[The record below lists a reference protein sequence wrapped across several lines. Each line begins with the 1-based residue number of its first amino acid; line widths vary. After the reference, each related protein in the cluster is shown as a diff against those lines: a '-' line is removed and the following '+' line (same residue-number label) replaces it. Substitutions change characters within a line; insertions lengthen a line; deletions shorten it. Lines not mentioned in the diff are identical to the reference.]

1 MKLHEYQSK
10 ALLRQYGIPVPDSE
24 VVEGV
29 DAAVVAAANLAEKGY
44 TRFAVKAQVHA
55 GGRGKGGGIKLA
67 DSPSEAGELTGAM
80 LGSQLV
86 TPQTGPEGVPIRKV
100 LIEGGADIANELYLG
115 ITIDRSKKRP
125 VIIASTEGGIEIEE
139 VAANEPEKIH
149 NEWIKPGWGL
159 ETFEAAGVAYALELE
174 GKTHR
179 AAIPIIRKLAEMFVD
194 LSASLVEINPLIVT
208 DDGNVVALD
217 AKINIDDNVLFR
229 RPDLEAM
236 RDHSEED
243 ELEIAAAEHSLSYIS
258 LEGTVGCMVNGAGLA
273 MATMDEIL
281 LAGGTPA
288 NFLDVGGGASVE
300 RVAAAFQILMQ
311 APALNSV
318 LINIFG
324 GIVRCDRVAKGIIEA
339 LQTVEV
345 ITPVTVRLQGTNAEE
360 GRKLLQESSLEF
372 IVAATL
378 DEAARKAVE
387 AGR

>member
-67 DSPSEAGELTGAM
+67 DSPNEAGELTGAM

-339 LQTVEV
+339 LHTVEV
-345 ITPVTVRLQGTNAEE
+345 TTPVTVRLQGTNAEE

>member
-1 MKLHEYQSK
+1 MKLHEYQAK

-24 VVEGV
+24 VV
-29 DAAVVAAANLAEKGY
+29 DSAAAAEGAAERLAEKGS

-67 DSPSEAGELTGAM
+67 DSPGEAGELAGAM
-80 LGSQLV
+80 LGTQLV
-86 TPQTGPEGVPIRKV
+86 TPQTGPEGVLVRKV
-100 LIEGGADIANELYLG
+100 LIEAGADIADELYLG

-125 VIIASTEGGIEIEE
+125 VIIASTEGGVEIEE
-139 VAANEPEKIH
+139 VAANQPDKIH
-149 NEWIKPGWGL
+149 SEWITPAWGL
-159 ETFEAAGVAYALELE
+159 ETFEAAGVAYALGLE

-179 AAIPIIRKLAEMFVD
+179 AGTAVVKKLADMFVD
-194 LSASLVEINPLIVT
+194 LNASLAEINPLIVT
-208 DDGNVVALD
+208 GDGQVIALD
-217 AKINIDDNVLFR
+217 AKLDIDDNALFR

-236 RDHSEED
+236 RDPSEED
-243 ELEIAAAEHSLSYIS
+243 DLEIAAAEHNLSYIS
-258 LEGTVGCMVNGAGLA
+258 LDGTVGCMVNGAGLA

-300 RVAAAFQILMQ
+300 RVAAAFRILMR
-311 APALNSV
+311 APGLTSV

-324 GIVRCDRVAKGIIEA
+324 GIVRGDRVAMGIIEA
-339 LQTVEV
+339 LQTLDVDV
-345 ITPVTVRLQGTNAEE
+345 PVTVRLQGTNAEE

-372 IVAATL
+372 IVADTL

-387 AGR
+387 AGK